1 MSAPAPSDGH
11 SGGAVPAA
19 AAAPVAPVSSD
30 AAGASPAA
38 AAAASSAAN
47 PSAAS
52 AAAAAAAAPSAAS
65 PAPSPSASSSSSSS
79 SSFRPNY
86 LNILGATVL
95 DDNVRLLSDFLY
107 QYAQQADV
115 EIEGKLG
122 LVFNKKKER
131 RVYIDG
137 VKSIVYLATD
147 ELDAG
152 FSAEVD
158 AVRAQSSAAPPLS
171 TAPPSGV
178 VARLSSAAPTVSY
191 TCAHDR

>member
-1 MSAPAPSDGH
+1 MSAH
-11 SGGAVPAA
+11 SAVAAPAA
-19 AAAPVAPVSSD
+19 AAAVPAASANSD
-30 AAGASPAA
+30 AAAAGASPAA

-47 PSAAS
+47 PSAAAS
-52 AAAAAAAAPSAAS
+52 ATAAGAAPLAAAAS
-65 PAPSPSASSSSSSS
+65 PAPSPAASSSS

-107 QYAQQADV
+107 QYAQQTDV

-158 AVRAQSSAAPPLS
+158 AVRAMCSAAPFH
-171 TAPPSGV
+171 
-178 VARLSSAAPTVSY
+178 SSAQWRRRAPQLCCANDQLHLCMVSS
-191 TCAHDR
+191 